1 MKIPNFFMNVYVKNV
16 LLALAIVLLLI
27 FIVLSWLNAYTKHG
41 KEVVVPEEV
50 KGMQVAEAAIFFKKA
65 TLNYIVIDSVFF
77 KNKPVGS
84 IIETIPPVGTRV
96 KEGRTIYL
104 TVNSGTAHM
113 LIVPAV
119 KDMSQRQ
126 AIASLNALGFE
137 SVNIKL
143 VSYAY
148 RDLVLGLESRGSS
161 LSPGDRI
168 PADTPLTLLVSSGE
182 GEVLPDSTETMIPEA
197 TPEEEQWF

>member
-1 MKIPNFFMNVYVKNV
+1 MKILNFFMNVYVKNL
-16 LLALAIVLLLI
+16 LLALATVLLLI
-27 FIVLSWLNAYTKHG
+27 FLVLSWLNVYTKHG

-65 TLNYIVIDSVFF
+65 TLNYIVIDSIFY
-77 KNKPVGS
+77 KNRPIGS
-84 IIETIPPVGTRV
+84 IVETVPPVGTRV

-113 LIVPAV
+113 LVVPAV

-126 AIASLNALGFE
+126 AMTTLNVLGFE
-137 SVNIKL
+137 SVQIKL
-143 VSYAY
+143 VPDAY

-161 LSPGDRI
+161 LSPGSRI

-182 GEVLPDSTETMIPEA
+182 GEVLPDSTVTISEA
-197 TPEEEQWF
+197 ISEAEQWF